1 MGEEEDEDEDED
13 DADDNEEE
21 EEEDD
26 DEEVDVSSIMQR
38 SQATRGRSRVVSAPV
53 GGGHSGSNSS
63 SERSVQ
69 VESSI
74 ASTSASLRTR
84 GATQGII
91 RKLPPGSKKRIHV
104 HKKVDGSCGSHACNH
119 TPHDISDGY
128 FDFESLEQEAA
139 GRVAFFHHISTNYT
153 KWMEG
158 ARKFAISKVGED
170 AHPELWRNHP
180 PEWIRNDIW
189 QKMVDVWASTK
200 WQEKSRCAK
209 TNRSVNDEPSHTGG
223 SVPHAVIGVE
233 LKEKMPDI
241 SDAKLNLEVYELT
254 HKLKHDSNGQPLE
267 EQDRPY
273 VSKKAKAIRDAYA
286 VRFDEI
292 SSQEPSSSLIDYD
305 AAELWRQTPGVRDK
319 KGRIRGTRET
329 ARDARASMHISLDQ
343 LPSSKNWKDEIAK
356 IVQLEVQKMKE
367 IEIAKLVEIEVE
379 KRMKEKNMQQVEVS
393 ATDATEDGNDE
404 TFDELGG

>member
-1 MGEEEDEDEDED
+1 
-13 DADDNEEE
+13 
-21 EEEDD
+21 
-26 DEEVDVSSIMQR
+26 
-38 SQATRGRSRVVSAPV
+38 
-53 GGGHSGSNSS
+53 
-63 SERSVQ
+63 
-69 VESSI
+69 
-74 ASTSASLRTR
+74 
-84 GATQGII
+84 
-91 RKLPPGSKKRIHV
+91 
-104 HKKVDGSCGSHACNH
+104 
-119 TPHDISDGY
+119 
-128 FDFESLEQEAA
+128 
-139 GRVAFFHHISTNYT
+139 
-153 KWMEG
+153 
-158 ARKFAISKVGED
+158 
-170 AHPELWRNHP
+170 
-180 PEWIRNDIW
+180 
-189 QKMVDVWASTK
+189 
-200 WQEKSRCAK
+200 
-209 TNRSVNDEPSHTGG
+209 
-223 SVPHAVIGVE
+223 
-233 LKEKMPDI
+233 MPDI

-329 ARDARASMHISLDQ
+329 APDARASMHISLDQ

-404 TFDELGG
+404 TFDELARAGSSLLDLGTIQELDSKKLLSWTQASHENGTAAPAIGI

>member
-1 MGEEEDEDEDED
+1 IKTKKLAVDNYQEDVPDTYQEDSTPVVVPIPVDDDDMDDIPLQAVGMPDEVMGEEEDEDED
-13 DADDNEEE
+13 DAGDN

-26 DEEVDVSSIMQR
+26 DEEVDLCNVPRPLEVVVVLYLLSS
-38 SQATRGRSRVVSAPV
+38 
-53 GGGHSGSNSS
+53 
-63 SERSVQ
+63 
-69 VESSI
+69 VEV
-74 ASTSASLRTR
+74 T
-84 GATQGII
+84 
-91 RKLPPGSKKRIHV
+91 V
-104 HKKVDGSCGSHACNH
+104 E
-119 TPHDISDGY
+119 GY
-128 FDFESLEQEAA
+128 FDFESLEQEAV

-158 ARKFAISKVGED
+158 ARRFAISKVGED
-170 AHPELWRNHP
+170 EHIELWRNHP

-189 QKMVDVWASTK
+189 QKMVDVWESTK

-223 SVPHAVIGVE
+223 SVPYAVIGVE

-254 HKLKHDSNGQPLE
+254 HKLKHDSNGQPSE
-267 EQDRPY
+267 QQDRPY
-273 VSKKAKAIRDAYA
+273 VSKKAKAIRDACA

-305 AAELWRQTPGVRDK
+305 AVELWRQTPGVPDK
-319 KGRIRGTRET
+319 KGRIRGTREI

-343 LPSSKNWKDEIAK
+343 PPSSKNWKDEIAK

-367 IEIAKLVEIEVE
+367 TEIAKLVEIEVE
-379 KRMKEKNMQQVEVS
+379 KWMKEKDMQQDEVS

>member
-1 MGEEEDEDEDED
+1 
-13 DADDNEEE
+13 
-21 EEEDD
+21 
-26 DEEVDVSSIMQR
+26 MQR

-104 HKKVDGSCGSHACNH
+104 HKKVFIEDEARSTIGAIFRANMDFPFVVWSSWKKY
-119 TPHDISDGY
+119 PERKEMLWQKFLGY

>member
-1 MGEEEDEDEDED
+1 MLTQHKPKNYHWTLHTSNSKGQQHILEILQQHILEDATLVVVPIPVDDDTDDIPLQAVGMPDEVMGEEEEEDE
-13 DADDNEEE
+13 ADDNE

-26 DEEVDVSSIMQR
+26 DEEVDLCNVPRPLEVVVVLYLLPSMEVTVEV
-38 SQATRGRSRVVSAPV
+38 TRLR
-53 GGGHSGSNSS
+53 
-63 SERSVQ
+63 
-69 VESSI
+69 
-74 ASTSASLRTR
+74 SASLRTR
-84 GATQGII
+84 GASQGII
-91 RKLPPGSKKRIHV
+91 RKLPLGSKKRIHV
-104 HKKVDGSCGSHACNH
+104 HKKVFIEDETRSIIGAIFRANMDFPFVVWSSWKKY
-119 TPHDISDGY
+119 PERKEMLWQKFLRY
-128 FDFESLEQEAA
+128 FDFESPEQEAA
-139 GRVAFFHHISTNYT
+139 GIVVFFHHISTNYT

-180 PEWIRNDIW
+180 PEWICNDIW

-223 SVPHAVIGVE
+223 SVPHAAIGVE

-241 SDAKLNLEVYELT
+241 SDAKLNLEVYKLT

-267 EQDRPY
+267 EQDCPY

-305 AAELWRQTPGVRDK
+305 AVELW
-319 KGRIRGTRET
+319 
-329 ARDARASMHISLDQ
+329 
-343 LPSSKNWKDEIAK
+343 
-356 IVQLEVQKMKE
+356 
-367 IEIAKLVEIEVE
+367 
-379 KRMKEKNMQQVEVS
+379 
-393 ATDATEDGNDE
+393 
-404 TFDELGG
+404 